1 MPESLAAF
9 FAMGGYGGYIWPCYL
24 LGAVLMVAVL
34 ALSLKAAR
42 DRENELEILQGNRQD
57 RARRRA
63 ALAETASQGEVPQ

>member
-1 MPESLAAF
+1 
-9 FAMGGYGGYIWPCYL
+9 
-24 LGAVLMVAVL
+24 MVAVL